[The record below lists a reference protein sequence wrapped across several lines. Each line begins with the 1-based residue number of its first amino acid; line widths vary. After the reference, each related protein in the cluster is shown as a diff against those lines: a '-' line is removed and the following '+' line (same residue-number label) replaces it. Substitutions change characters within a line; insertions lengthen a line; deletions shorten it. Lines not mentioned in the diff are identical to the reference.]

1 MRARER
7 RGKKRAAVPLH
18 IRLEPQKV
26 GQPAARG
33 YGLNLTAPLLT
44 KKSAD
49 RLTRTRRTPPV
60 VKRNGKGGWG
70 RGGEGRQGGGG
81 GGWRGK
87 RGGASGS
94 ARALYVQPLPAQ
106 RWCLC
111 FWRCSAA
118 KCWAALVGAVR
129 PPTPPADPC
138 HSLTRATACAD
149 GGCGLVKGP
158 AAARAL
164 RGGEGD
170 RYCMCSGAWG
180 SAQTLA
186 SHTATL
192 RCVYRCAF
200 CHVPRPLPP
209 PPPPTSV
216 HEQAT
221 FFEGAGVTT
230 GGCHRHRHT
239 IAPI

>member
-1 MRARER
+1 MERRDGGGWCARPRGEGEKKGGGPSPHAAGASKGGTASRARVWPQPHSSAAHQKECR
-7 RGKKRAAVPLH
+7 PPHPHAPHPSSGQKKW
-18 IRLEPQKV
+18 QGWV
-26 GQPAARG
+26 GE
-33 YGLNLTAPLLT
+33 
-44 KKSAD
+44 
-49 RLTRTRRTPPV
+49 
-60 VKRNGKGGWG
+60 G
-70 RGGEGRQGGGG
+70 RGGETGGGG

-129 PPTPPADPC
+129 PPTPPADLY

-170 RYCMCSGAWG
+170 RSCPPCSGAGG

-200 CHVPRPLPP
+200 CHVPRPLPAP
-209 PPPPTSV
+209 PPQRPCMNKRL
-216 HEQAT
+216 
-221 FFEGAGVTT
+221 F
-230 GGCHRHRHT
+230 
-239 IAPI
+239 